1 MFFLF
6 SNTSAYEVVI
16 QDPILHNKLEY
27 YSGILDFNSTDCIY
41 SNPAN
46 LAFQKAYVFELG
58 RYSSNYEVKYIR
70 EEHRYSLK
78 IIIPTQYNGTW
89 GFGYFSNG
97 TSGWPLDSDNYYL
110 KEKVITI
117 SYAPNLTIKNIKFGA
132 NLKLL
137 NISWHRHLPALNLG
151 VISDFG
157 NRKDLLGNFTFAY
170 TLNNI
175 LGPKFSIDYPMY
187 WFSGVHSYYRTYYL
201 YRMTSIFGIKYN
213 IKLMNHFNCGL
224 GYEYVSVQDYKIFLL
239 NMNFYKNL
247 HVNLGYSRDYLKSI
261 SVKFNYFGFEAGYT
275 YDDYSFDSFFTIG
288 YRKSFSYIPHKPPK
302 DSEDETDLG
311 KFKINR
317 DALLQKAK
325 DAKNFEDYYEAI
337 FYYRLILE
345 EYPDDRDVQ
354 DLLDDAKD
362 FLYEKWKT
370 NRRFREIN
378 KYLSEGQ
385 GFLETG
391 EYKLAEYQYQQVQK
405 LDPENKDAE
414 NGLLEVL
421 GKKRALITDELNKV
435 QTAYEEKNFSD
446 VLAHLAVVFNYDT
459 NNSDAMRFL
468 SDLTDY
474 YKQLEQ
480 SSESI
485 ILESQMNKKKIKML
499 EVYIEASE
507 EIDAGDLDSAL
518 EKLENVKNLH
528 PDNAIVIKK
537 IDLINRLKTTHEEFG
552 SEKVLELYKE
562 GLEFYTKGEYKKA
575 IEKWEEVL
583 KLDPLNSSAKRG
595 ILRAKKMLELGE

>member
-1 MFFLF
+1 
-6 SNTSAYEVVI
+6 
-16 QDPILHNKLEY
+16 
-27 YSGILDFNSTDCIY
+27 
-41 SNPAN
+41 
-46 LAFQKAYVFELG
+46 
-58 RYSSNYEVKYIR
+58 
-70 EEHRYSLK
+70 K
-78 IIIPTQYNGTW
+78 IIVPTQYNGTW
-89 GFGYFSNG
+89 GFGCFSNG
-97 TSGWPLDSDNYYL
+97 TSKRDWDSDTYYF
-110 KEKVITI
+110 KEKVIAI
-117 SYAPNLTIKNIKFGA
+117 SYAPNLTINNIKFGA
-132 NLKLL
+132 NLKLI
-137 NISWHRHLPALNLG
+137 NISLHRHLPALNLG

-157 NRKDLLGNFTFAY
+157 NRKDFLGNFTFAY

-175 LGPKFSIDYPMY
+175 LEPIFSFDHRTYL
-187 WFSGVHSYYRTYYL
+187 WLDGSLDSYYLTDYL
-201 YRMTSIFGIKYN
+201 YKMTSIFGIKYN

-224 GYEYVSVQDYKIFLL
+224 GYEYVSDKDYKIFLL
-239 NMNFYKNL
+239 NMNFYKNFQ
-247 HVNLGYSRDYLKSI
+247 VNLGYSRDYLKSV
-261 SVKFNYFGFEAGYT
+261 SVKYNCHGFEAGYT

-288 YRKSFSYIPHKPPK
+288 YRKSFSYIPYKPPK
-302 DSEDETDLG
+302 DSEDKDTSG
-311 KFKINR
+311 KLKINR
-317 DALLQKAK
+317 DDLLQKAK

-354 DLLDDAKD
+354 NLLDDAKD
-362 FLYEKWKT
+362 LLYEKWKT
-370 NRRFREIN
+370 NQRFREVN

-435 QTAYEEKNFSD
+435 QTAYKEKNFSD
-446 VLAHLAVVFNYDT
+446 VLAHLAVIFNYDT
-459 NNSDAMRFL
+459 NNADALRFL

-474 YKQLEQ
+474 YKQLDQ
-480 SSESI
+480 GSESI

-518 EKLENVKNLH
+518 EKLENIKDLH

-537 IDLINRLKTTHEEFG
+537 IDLINRLNTTHEEFE

-562 GLEFYTKGEYKKA
+562 GLEFYTKGEYKEA

-583 KLDPLNSSAKRG
+583 KLDPLNYSAKRG
-595 ILRAKKMLELGE
+595 IIRAKKMLELGE